1 MQAVSIGLPVFAV
14 ALVYGVYEFVI
25 APGINEGHTPFSA
38 WPLALGS
45 VVVVGLL
52 GAGLVHPRSTTPL
65 VVALTTTLFRRAL
78 EAWLIVIDAPGS
90 RSSLDWRLGASA
102 VEFLAC
108 ALIVWFGYR
117 LGEKSRLA
125 RVSYSVVDQV
135 VVDTKERG
143 TDSSPPV
150 PS

>member
-1 MQAVSIGLPVFAV
+1 MGASKWRGVPGMQAVSIGLPVLAV
-14 ALVYGVYEFVI
+14 ALVYGVYEYVI

-78 EAWLIVIDAPGS
+78 EAWLIVIDAPGLKKLE
-90 RSSLDWRLGASA
+90 LDWRLGASA
-102 VEFLAC
+102 VEFLAY
-108 ALIVWFGYR
+108 ALIVWFGCR
-117 LGEKSRLA
+117 LGSSGEKS
-125 RVSYSVVDQV
+125 SPD
-135 VVDTKERG
+135 G
-143 TDSSPPV
+143 TLT
-150 PS
+150 